1 MKQYTVLTINPGS
14 TSMKIGLYRDMEE
27 LFSKNLEIPNERLA
41 EFPTLYDQY
50 LYRKQMVVDEFA
62 AHGYSLKEVDVYLAR
77 AGGMVACESGVYAVN
92 DKLMEMNNL
101 KMEQASAQQMG
112 CQFVTDFT
120 AEYGGKGY
128 VINDSS
134 VDEFIDVA
142 RVTGLKGVWRS
153 TVAHSLNQKIVG
165 ELATKKL
172 NGNYGD
178 MNLIIAHLG
187 GGISIGAH
195 RKGKMIDTTNLFGE
209 GPLTPTRT
217 GGVPIGDLLLPV
229 IYGKIPAD
237 KLLGK
242 CIRHGGGL
250 LDHLGTA
257 DGREVEARIA
267 NGDEYAKLIYDGM
280 IYQISQSIGKMAVT
294 LEGKTDY
301 IIMTGGMSNSKYI
314 QQGVKEYCQWIAPV
328 EVLAGEYETEAMVT
342 AALRVMRGEDSV
354 KEYTGIP
361 TFDPSRFQ

>member
-1 MKQYTVLTINPGS
+1 MKQYTILTINPGS

-27 LFSKNLEIPNERLA
+27 LFSKNLDIPDEKLKT
-41 EFPTLYDQY
+41 FHTIYDQY
-50 LYRKQMVVDEFA
+50 LYRKQLIVDEFV
-62 AHGYSLKEVDVYLAR
+62 AHGFSLKDVDVYLAR
-77 AGGMVACESGVYAVN
+77 AGRMVACESGVYAVN
-92 DKLMEMNNL
+92 DKLMAINDL
-101 KMEQASAQQMG
+101 KQDSTSAQQMG

-120 AEYGGKGY
+120 NEYGGQGY
-128 VINDSS
+128 IINDSA

-153 TVAHSLNQKIVG
+153 TVAHSLNHKIVG
-165 ELATKKL
+165 ELSAKKL
-172 NGNYGD
+172 GRNYED
-178 MNLIIAHLG
+178 LNLIIAHLG
-187 GGISIGAH
+187 GGISIAAH
-195 RKGKMIDTTNLFGE
+195 RKGKMIDTTNLTGE

-217 GGVPIGDLLLPV
+217 GALSVGDLLVPV
-229 IYGKIPAD
+229 MSGKISAD

-242 CIRHGGGL
+242 CIRYGGGL

-257 DGREVEARIA
+257 DGREVEARIEK
-267 NGDEYAKLIYDGM
+267 GDEYAKLIYDGM
-280 IYQISQSIGKMAVT
+280 IYQISQSIGRMAVT

-314 QQGVKEYCQWIAPV
+314 QREVKRYCQWIAPV
-328 EVLAGEYETEAMVT
+328 EVFAGEYETEAMVN
-342 AALRVMRGEDSV
+342 AALRVMRSEDRV